1 MEPDAARTEWEI
13 HFEIVGFG
21 RSPCVV
27 IANAFAWQ
35 RFDAPGG
42 LARAF
47 ASETKPTGIFMTY
60 EHESDLQR
68 VERDQSPTWILR
80 LAMALVGVIL
90 LIGAFV
96 AWQMHWMVGGLY
108 GAMLPWVL
116 VLAVLLGAGAI
127 VESIKTGVWM
137 ALLFGISLVFA
148 AYVVTG
154 RYVVNLDASSH
165 GVFVVDRFSGET
177 HYCSQNACQTLSEGV
192 SLKKVVT
199 RFETHR

>member
-1 MEPDAARTEWEI
+1 MSHMEEGE
-13 HFEIVGFG
+13 
-21 RSPCVV
+21 
-27 IANAFAWQ
+27 
-35 RFDAPGG
+35 
-42 LARAF
+42 
-47 ASETKPTGIFMTY
+47 
-60 EHESDLQR
+60 LQR

-80 LAMALVGVIL
+80 LAMALVGVVL

-96 AWQMHWMVGGLY
+96 AWQMHWAVGGLY

-116 VLAVLLGAGAI
+116 MLAVLLGAGAI

-137 ALLFGISLVFA
+137 ALLFGISLVLA

-177 HYCSQNACQTLSEGV
+177 HYCSQNECQTLSEGV
-192 SLKKVVT
+192 NIKKVVT
-199 RFETHR
+199 RLESHHP

>member
-1 MEPDAARTEWEI
+1 MGRTEWKI
-13 HFEIVGFG
+13 HFEIVGLG
-21 RSPCVV
+21 RSQCVV
-27 IANAFAWQ
+27 IANAFAW
-35 RFDAPGG
+35 RFDAPADSRESSQ
-42 LARAF
+42 ARRNQR
-47 ASETKPTGIFMTY
+47 GIFMTY

-80 LAMALVGVIL
+80 LAMALVGVVL

-96 AWQMHWMVGGLY
+96 AWQMHWVVGGLY

-116 VLAVLLGAGAI
+116 MLAVLLGAGAI

-137 ALLFGISLVFA
+137 ALLFGIALVLA

-177 HYCSQNACQTLSEGV
+177 HYCSQDTCYTLSEGV
-192 SLKKVVT
+192 NIKKVVT
-199 RFETHR
+199 RFESHHP